1 MFNYRLGELSE
12 KGIGV
17 NRVIMFMIY
26 SDFFIQMGWG
36 LINPIIAVFMTEQ
49 IAGGDVAVAG
59 IAASILMVTQAVVQ
73 IPVARWIDSKK
84 GELDDFRLMVLGN
97 VITAISAGLFL
108 FVTTPAHIYILQLF
122 YGIGLGLVFPGYV
135 AIFTRHIDK
144 NREGFEWTLYSTFIN
159 LGTAFTATLGGILA
173 EQYGFQY
180 IFVIAFILSV
190 VGVFFSI
197 GIHSNLRKK

>member
-73 IPVARWIDSKK
+73 IPVARWIDAKK
-84 GELDDFRLMVLGN
+84 VELDDFKVR
-97 VITAISAGLFL
+97 I
-108 FVTTPAHIYILQLF
+108 
-122 YGIGLGLVFPGYV
+122 
-135 AIFTRHIDK
+135 
-144 NREGFEWTLYSTFIN
+144 
-159 LGTAFTATLGGILA
+159 A
-173 EQYGFQY
+173 E
-180 IFVIAFILSV
+180 
-190 VGVFFSI
+190 
-197 GIHSNLRKK
+197 N